1 MKAASSARRE
11 ELKEIPGGNT
21 SQKVKAIESKLGS
34 SSAGDDGAKPDKKG
48 KFVCLV
54 LY

>member
-21 SQKVKAIESKLGS
+21 SQKIKTMESKLGL
-34 SSAGDDGAKPDKKG
+34 SSAGDGAKPDKKG

>member
-1 MKAASSARRE
+1 MKAMSSTRRE

-21 SQKVKAIESKLGS
+21 GQKIKTMESKLGL
-34 SSAGDDGAKPDKKG
+34 SSAGDDGAKPNKKG
-48 KFVCLV
+48 KFVCLA